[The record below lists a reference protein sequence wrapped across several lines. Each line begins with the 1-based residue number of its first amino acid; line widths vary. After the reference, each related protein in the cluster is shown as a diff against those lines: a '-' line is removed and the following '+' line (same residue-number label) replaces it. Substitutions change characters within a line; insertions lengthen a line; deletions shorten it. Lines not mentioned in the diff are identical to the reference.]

1 MPRLIK
7 ITTLLIKRYFNGLN
21 FNFVTKQTI
30 ETINPTTVRSRPGPY
45 HKIENIIYEYIV
57 RGNMGTD

>member
-30 ETINPTTVRSRPGPY
+30 ETILKVCTSVTRYILHFKMSIISTDV
-45 HKIENIIYEYIV
+45 NI
-57 RGNMGTD
+57 